1 MNGFNYGRSHTS
13 YNTSRVSYDK
23 TAFFT
28 NFIAETVK
36 SIPSNDSNSDFKYK
50 DIKIESFSCFGPK
63 TGEDAVK
70 DEKNNMR
77 SDFVTLK
84 SGKKFFNWTNPALLD
99 PDINAISSGDTD
111 SFFGWRA
118 QVMSSFEES
127 GWASLKYQWVT
138 IGGDVQGTDAQ
149 GQAGRMG
156 GMALSLP
163 TGAGGSGIVFEI
175 SNQSTRP
182 FPATFG
188 TDVNSLPPVTVANV
202 YKQTTPYGGY
212 NISAIN
218 STQYVSEGFVESPQN
233 SIDV

>member
-1 MNGFNYGRSHTS
+1 
-13 YNTSRVSYDK
+13 VKK

-28 NFIAETVK
+28 NFIAETIK
-36 SIPSNDSNSDFKYK
+36 STPSNDSNSAFEYK

-70 DEKNNMR
+70 DEKSNMR

-99 PDINAISSGDTD
+99 PDIYWIFSGDAEDTTV
-111 SFFGWRA
+111 GWKY
-118 QVMSSFEES
+118 QTMSSLDETAWAGEKYEWIIGRDHAAVTQS
-127 GWASLKYQWVT
+127 GV
-138 IGGDVQGTDAQ
+138 
-149 GQAGRMG
+149 MG
-156 GMALSLP
+156 AMALSLP

-175 SNQSTRP
+175 PNQSTRP

-188 TDVNSLPPVTVANV
+188 ATNVDSLPPVTVANV

-233 SIDV
+233 SIYV